1 MLRRV
6 PVSINSFSLLP
17 CSFFPS
23 LFPLPFY
30 FCYSFFYS
38 FLFLF
43 LLPNSYLFLN
53 FLPLLEYMS
62 SHSNTASTFER
73 SSEIISSRKAS
84 LISQLEIFFFSLR
97 KTTRAVLHKLYFEYD
112 FFPMWISP
120 EILWKCRLTD
130 GGSENGSWDSAFLT
144 HSPMML
150 MPLVCQLHTE

>member
-1 MLRRV
+1 MD
-6 PVSINSFSLLP
+6 NSLTCLP
-17 CSFFPS
+17 
-23 LFPLPFY
+23 L
-30 FCYSFFYS
+30 S
-38 FLFLF
+38 FLLQIACLRLF
-43 LLPNSYLFLN
+43 LSNSSPKPLASSYYMYRSLWVPLMLP
-53 FLPLLEYMS
+53 PLLEYMS